1 MTHLVR
7 TRSDRPRCVQT
18 TTGGSFPQRS
28 ARRRRFVALGEDP
41 GGRFRNARR
50 VADASSPAARTRAVV
65 SATLGSASTLRRPQ
79 RGPGRPFLQRSA
91 RRRRFVARHDRLRHG
106 LVAAQPERDPA
117 AAVSATLSSA
127 STIRRPPR
135 SFTARSRRRAARAR
149 SRGGRF
155 RKTQLGVDDSS
166 SATTVY
172 GTVSSPRNPS
182 ETPRRP
188 FPPRFSSSPAQPERG
203 SGTRVAGGDPPPA
216 ARGRRPGA
224 VRSRRRQRGPLLRG
238 EKPPSAAGTLSTSP
252 VIRRPGPELG
262 PSPSRTPRKARRPRP
277 ARPSAPTGWRPPPS
291 RTTGRGCS
299 APC

>member
-50 VADASSPAARTRAVV
+50 VADASSPAARTR
-65 SATLGSASTLRRPQ
+65 
-79 RGPGRPFLQRSA
+79 
-91 RRRRFVARHDRLRHG
+91 
-106 LVAAQPERDPA
+106 